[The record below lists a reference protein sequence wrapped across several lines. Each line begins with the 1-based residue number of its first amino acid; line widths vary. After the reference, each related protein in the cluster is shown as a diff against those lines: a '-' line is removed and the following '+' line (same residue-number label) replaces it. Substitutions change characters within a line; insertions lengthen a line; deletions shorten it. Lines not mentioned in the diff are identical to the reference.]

1 MGLETMLSINSILVE
16 NEKLDDFLEFIRNDS
31 NISNQIL
38 NPSDWSGGVQTSCYI
53 TPKEICWMPWKKR
66 YDSWFADEFPGIA
79 INSAVEE
86 CTYNFV
92 GLGDVGYKL
101 PSALVRRILG
111 ITNTDGFE
119 FYNAEKEIKAI
130 SLTVGEKWRTQQGQ
144 LLAGK
149 SLIEL
154 AEKSGKKLVWIMREH
169 RRESGKS
176 REKFGDFYVEKD
188 KSYCGF
194 FRNGAFEVHGI
205 QKRQSPKI
213 HADINAILARYMNVD
228 DLEEE
233 S

>member
-1 MGLETMLSINSILVE
+1 
-16 NEKLDDFLEFIRNDS
+16 
-31 NISNQIL
+31 
-38 NPSDWSGGVQTSCYI
+38 
-53 TPKEICWMPWKKR
+53 MPWKKR

-154 AEKSGKKLVWIMREH
+154 AEESGKYLVWIMREH

-194 FRNGAFEVHGI
+194 FRNDAFEIYRIEKKQRPAVDTNLC
-205 QKRQSPKI
+205 
-213 HADINAILARYMNVD
+213 DILSRYMNMD
-228 DLEEE
+228 DQNEENE
-233 S
+233 VHLLQ